1 MLHIYNS
8 LTKKK
13 EKFIPIEPG
22 KVRIYVCGMTVYD
35 KAHIGH
41 ARVMIVFDIVARY
54 LRASGFE
61 VNYVRNITDIDD
73 KIIQRANENSES
85 IQNLTARYIQALYK
99 DSNELHIIP
108 PNKEPKA
115 TEFIAEIITLIGQLL
130 AKNYA
135 YQGKNGDI
143 YFDVHQFKSYGLLS
157 GKQLED
163 LRAGERV
170 EISADKKNPLDFVL
184 WKMTKPN
191 EPAWDSPWGL
201 GRPGWHIECS
211 AMSLHELGSP
221 FDIHGGGQDL
231 QFPHHENEIAQ
242 SEAAT
247 GHKFVNY
254 WMHNGFVRINDE
266 KMSKSLGNFF
276 TIEEVLSYY
285 HPEVLRYFI
294 LSSHYRSPLNYAESQ
309 LSMAKQALTG
319 IYSTLRGVPTK
330 KIENKPLSSLDH
342 PLITRFRAAMDDDFN
357 TPEALAVLNEAKR
370 ELNNAK
376 YKDNVQQDELAK
388 LLYLMGSTLGLLNS
402 DPEEFLQSPIQA
414 HGNQYV
420 FVEPVL
426 AKIEKMPAHA
436 VQLLTNQEIEQLI
449 QQRVEERKNKNWQEA
464 DRIRDILKEQ
474 NITIEDTAT
483 KTLWR
488 RG

>member
-22 KVRIYVCGMTVYD
+22 KVRMYVCGMTVYD
-35 KAHIGH
+35 RAHIGH

-54 LRASGFE
+54 LRTSGFE

-73 KIIQRANENSES
+73 KIIQRASENNEN
-85 IQNLTARYIQALYK
+85 IQTLTARYIQDLCK
-99 DSNELHIIP
+99 NSNQLQIIP

-135 YQGKNGDI
+135 YQGKNGDV
-143 YFDVHQFKSYGLLS
+143 YFDVHQFKPYGLLS

-170 EISADKKNPLDFVL
+170 EVNEDKKNPLDFVL

-211 AMSLHELGSP
+211 AMSLYELGSP

-276 TIEEVLSYY
+276 TIEEVLSHY

-294 LSSHYRSPLNYAESQ
+294 LSSHYRSPLNYSESQ
-309 LSMAKQALTG
+309 LETAKNALTRMYG
-319 IYSTLRGVPTK
+319 ALRGIPVP
-330 KIENKPLSSLDH
+330 KIENKLLNSWDHSLM
-342 PLITRFRAAMDDDFN
+342 TRFCVAMDDDFN
-357 TPEALAVLNEAKR
+357 TPEALAVLNETRR
-370 ELNNAK
+370 ELNNAREK
-376 YKDNVQQDELAK
+376 NDTQQIDELANP
-388 LLYLMGSTLGLLNS
+388 LYLMGNILGLLNA
-402 DPEEFLQSPIQA
+402 DPEEFLRDSRQI
-414 HGNQYV
+414 HIKENQ
-420 FVEPVL
+420 L
-426 AKIEKMPAHA
+426 SD
-436 VQLLTNQEIEQLI
+436 QQIEQLI
-449 QQRVEERKNKNWQEA
+449 QQRIEARKNKNWSEA

-474 NITIEDTAT
+474 NITIEDTVT

-488 RG
+488 RS